1 MLVRIICGF
10 TIGVLMSWRPIMPT
24 LVATIGFLFN
34 VCMNYFSRKCVKHF
48 LFINKEIIHFK
59 RIAL

>member
-24 LVATIGFLFN
+24 LVATIGTLFYLTLYELFSVEN
-34 VCMNYFSRKCVKHF
+34 V
-48 LFINKEIIHFK
+48 
-59 RIAL
+59 